1 MGTKTGWVAQAM
13 FVDRLNAKIGAT
25 PDRDPRGA
33 MSENYSISRDIEEV
47 EAMAKALPHYIR
59 QDMLYGSVGSG
70 GLFSSGNMPSMTIGA
85 LLMRMRRLHVL
96 RDHLDQKQLARLRKV
111 EHRNEEVRDEWRFH
125 CEQKILREANSR
137 LDAMLPFFS
146 EYRKNP
152 DFGAQVYKPE
162 ALRRTIVQELF
173 FVIEEYQLG
182 NDDLI
187 KKMQAVDGQLRGCVG
202 KSDFIW
208 AEILQPAY
216 PEETFWWLYRRPV
229 PRR

>member
-1 MGTKTGWVAQAM
+1 
-13 FVDRLNAKIGAT
+13 
-25 PDRDPRGA
+25 
-33 MSENYSISRDIEEV
+33 MSENYSIGRDIEEL
-47 EAMAKALPHYIR
+47 EAMAKALPHYVR

-70 GLFSSGNMPSMTIGA
+70 GLFSSGDMPSMTIGA

-96 RDHLDQKQLARLRKV
+96 RDHLDQNQLARLRKV
-111 EHRNEEVRDEWRFH
+111 EHRYEEVCGEWRFH

-137 LDAMLPFFS
+137 LDDMLPFFS

-162 ALRRTIVQELF
+162 ALRRTIVQEL
-173 FVIEEYQLG
+173 VAIIKENQLED
-182 NDDLI
+182 DDL
-187 KKMQAVDGQLRGCVG
+187 KKKLQAVDEQLRGCVG

-216 PEETFWWLYRRPV
+216 PEEAFWWLYRRPV

>member
-1 MGTKTGWVAQAM
+1 
-13 FVDRLNAKIGAT
+13 
-25 PDRDPRGA
+25 
-33 MSENYSISRDIEEV
+33 MSENYSIDRDIEEV
-47 EAMAKALPHYIR
+47 EAMAKALPNYVR

-70 GLFSSGNMPSMTIGA
+70 GLFSSGDMPSMTIGA

-96 RDHLDQKQLARLRKV
+96 HDHLDEKQLARLRKV
-111 EHRNEEVRDEWRFH
+111 EHRNEEVREEWRFH

-173 FVIEEYQLG
+173 IVIEEYRLE
-182 NDDLI
+182 NADLK
-187 KKMQAVDGQLRGCVG
+187 KKMQAIDGQLRGCVG
-202 KSDFIW
+202 KSNFIW
-208 AEILQPAY
+208 AAILQPAY
-216 PEETFWWLYRRPV
+216 PEATFWWLYRRPV